1 MKKLVIFITLVIAV
15 VFNSF
20 AIEAKDTANTVTI
33 SGIVKNTRW
42 YREYD
47 YLKVLNIEDSLIVDS
62 KIENNRFEVVGIPKG
77 TYRLVFAERFGDYS
91 DTIITINTDCC
102 FDTLRVANYYGNISD
117 HYIWQRQCRMK
128 TPDYSDFYRE
138 IYIDYRKSVME
149 LNKTLKKQISCL
161 SEPKFGSESKSI
173 TECYDVFD
181 SIDNVDT
188 MLNHLKGVSLK
199 PGYVLDV
206 FYVTNWFGGVA
217 YYYCRRSDKPKPIK
231 NPPSKE
237 FENILDYMNVEFT
250 PEGIWSAFQ
259 LEVSGRYMLKFWHS
273 YYGVSWQVF
282 SVKDEI
288 ISPLSKYD
296 IEDSTTWNNLSI
308 FAPIKNKVEIIDS
321 NNASITSYYWN
332 EWEGLIEEKV
342 HVERVG
348 ETVRF
353 IHYKRDNPDSRTSYK
368 VLVSYWCGIQ
378 F

>member
-15 VFNSF
+15 GFNSF

-77 TYRLVFAERFGDYS
+77 TYRLVFAQSIKEYS
-91 DTIITINTDCC
+91 DTVMTINTDCY
-102 FDTLRVANYYGNISD
+102 FDTLGIYNYHTYIDD
-117 HYIWQRQCRMK
+117 HYVWQRQCRM
-128 TPDYSDFYRE
+128 THPDCTDFYRE

-149 LNKTLKKQISCL
+149 LNKTLEKQICDL
-161 SEPKFGSESKSI
+161 S
-173 TECYDVFD
+173 ECYDALD
-181 SIDNVDT
+181 SIENVDT

-206 FYVTNWFGGVA
+206 FYISNWGGGTA
-217 YYYCRRSDKPKPIK
+217 YYYCRRPDESKLAK
-231 NPPSKE
+231 NPPLE
-237 FENILDYMNVEFT
+237 QFENVLDYMNVEFT
-250 PEGIWSAFQ
+250 PEGIWSAYL
-259 LEVSGRYMLKFWHS
+259 LETSYSYIFKYWHA
-273 YYGVSWQVF
+273 YYSESWQVF
-282 SVKDEI
+282 SVKDEMI
-288 ISPLSKYD
+288 YSLSKYD
-296 IEDSTTWNNLSI
+296 TDTEDSTTWKELSVL
-308 FAPIKNKVEIIDS
+308 PPVKNKVEIIDS

-332 EWEGLIEEKV
+332 EWEGLVEEKV

-353 IHYKRDNPDSRTSYK
+353 IYYKKDNPDSRTSYK
-368 VLVSYWCGIQ
+368 VLVFYWCGLQ

>member
-1 MKKLVIFITLVIAV
+1 MKKLIIFVTFVIAV

-33 SGIVKNTRW
+33 KGIVKNTRRFMM
-42 YREYD
+42 YN

-62 KIENNRFEVVGIPKG
+62 KIEDNRFEVVGIPKG
-77 TYRLVFAERFGDYS
+77 TYRLVFAHYIGEYS

-102 FDTLRVANYYGNISD
+102 FDTLRVSNYYDNISD

-128 TPDYSDFYRE
+128 TPDYSDFCRE

-149 LNKTLKKQISCL
+149 LNKTLKKQICNL
-161 SEPKFGSESKSI
+161 S
-173 TECYDVFD
+173 ECYDALD
-181 SIDNVDT
+181 SIENVDT

-206 FYVTNWFGGVA
+206 FYISNWGGGTA
-217 YYYCRRSDKPKPIK
+217 YYYCRRPDESKLAK
-231 NPPSKE
+231 NPPLE
-237 FENILDYMNVEFT
+237 QFENVLDHMIVEFT
-250 PEGIWSAFQ
+250 PEGIWSAYLLNISYSYIF
-259 LEVSGRYMLKFWHS
+259 KFWHA
-273 YYGVSWQVF
+273 YYSESWQVF

-288 ISPLSKYD
+288 IYTLSKYD
-296 IEDSTTWNNLSI
+296 TDTEDSTTWKELSVLP
-308 FAPIKNKVEIIDS
+308 PIKNKVEIIDS

-332 EWEGLIEEKV
+332 EWEGLIEEKL

-353 IHYKRDNPDSRTSYK
+353 IRYDKDNPDSRTSYK
-368 VLVSYWCGIQ
+368 VLVFYWCGIQ